1 MRDGELQPSASA
13 AFPGRTL
20 ERATSEHACQQIGP
34 VFAIELMRHLGDSKR
49 VPTEPP
55 LVFRYSPHFRF
66 DPLWDVQMLQ
76 G

>member
-1 MRDGELQPSASA
+1 LPLLACDLGASE
-13 AFPGRTL
+13 P
-20 ERATSEHACQQIGP
+20 ERRSLSFSSR
-34 VFAIELMRHLGDSKR
+34 VIELMRHLGDSKR